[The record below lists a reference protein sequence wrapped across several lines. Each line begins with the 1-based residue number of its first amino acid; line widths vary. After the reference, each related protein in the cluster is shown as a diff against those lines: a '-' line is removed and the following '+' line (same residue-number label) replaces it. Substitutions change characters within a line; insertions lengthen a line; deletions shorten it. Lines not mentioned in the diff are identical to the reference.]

1 MKAEDAKV
9 AYTVATKPGAPP
21 PPLEI
26 TLSGPSQLNSGQQGT
41 WAASVEGG
49 SGSTS
54 YDWEYREPGVYT
66 WNDLGCIGKSCSHT
80 FYNYGDRVKNGA
92 VRVTVTKGSETD
104 TAPLIV
110 GVSPP
115 CGDNVLIC
123 PSGPGP
129 LSANTT
135 ESSDETT
142 SSAKT
147 NNSSV
152 DFLALRS
159 LQVESTKS
167 RATLT
172 RTTTGPVP
180 PSRFVVQQRPDTA
193 LAWSSLRSVNA
204 ADSVQT
210 DSTHKPAY
218 QVTVDSMSS
227 DSMSSSK
234 DAGANPQFRLAY
246 QHPDMPKR
254 FTEILSVQPNGVST
268 LADTDA
274 SVVKSPNRA
283 RKTYNLQANRTNE
296 EVILT
301 WNGGKRSVPTTF
313 AVQHR
318 TDPAEEW
325 SKIGTVTASDSV
337 QTNGEPGP
345 VYRFEAGGLAVGTH
359 QFRLAHAGSQKVEGR
374 RAKRKTKTSRVVSV
388 TIELDGAY
396 QLSTYPNPVRERAT
410 VELAV
415 KERQDVQVRLYDVL
429 GRRVATLH
437 SGPLPA
443 QELRRLRLDVSS
455 TGLTS
460 GTHFL
465 RVTGADFRATEQIAV
480 VR

>member
-1 MKAEDAKV
+1 M
-9 AYTVATKPGAPP
+9 
-21 PPLEI
+21 
-26 TLSGPSQLNSGQQGT
+26 
-41 WAASVEGG
+41 
-49 SGSTS
+49 
-54 YDWEYREPGVYT
+54 
-66 WNDLGCIGKSCSHT
+66 
-80 FYNYGDRVKNGA
+80 
-92 VRVTVTKGSETD
+92 
-104 TAPLIV
+104 
-110 GVSPP
+110 
-115 CGDNVLIC
+115 
-123 PSGPGP
+123 
-129 LSANTT
+129 
-135 ESSDETT
+135 
-142 SSAKT
+142 
-147 NNSSV
+147 
-152 DFLALRS
+152 
-159 LQVESTKS
+159 
-167 RATLT
+167 
-172 RTTTGPVP
+172 
-180 PSRFVVQQRPDTA
+180 
-193 LAWSSLRSVNA
+193 NA
-204 ADSVQT
+204 ADSVKT

-460 GTHFL
+460 GTYFL
-465 RVTGADFRATEQIAV
+465 RATGADFRATEQIAV